1 MSSTNRGSRG
11 LIYDPATGTYM
22 RPRKS
27 SQTVPPPLPPKE
39 TDPSYSAEYISSP
52 ITKETHQVAELE
64 GDVDVG
70 GLSLEDTPGES
81 PFKSERRREKRA
93 KRQPRKKRQL
103 RILSLDGGGIRGY
116 STLVIL
122 QELMHQI
129 YVQTHDG
136 KGPRTPA
143 DLPRPCDYFDLIGGT
158 GTGGLIALMLGR
170 MRMDVE
176 SCKEYYVQL
185 TRYVFITDKTVL
197 GVPYGKTLFK
207 ASRLEE
213 AIRHCVRESTKFDSD
228 KIIPHSP
235 PPTSPPAMT
244 HKRSGSWAD
253 RISPIRRR
261 ASSLDRDQSRGRR
274 GSSGTR
280 KAGDPEAPLFDNR
293 PGRCR
298 TFVTAVYKGTP
309 PKSTAPPALLRTY
322 PSAAESV
329 PSYNCTIW
337 QAGRATS
344 AIEFAFK
351 PISIEQNTF
360 LDEGSGI
367 YNPAMQAL
375 EEARNNEFPGDKISV
390 FVSVGTGKRHDALA
404 RAQDHHRSHSHGRHH
419 GNHSSVSLSQQKA
432 PWWEGLISTPF
443 EDFSEARKRLYL
455 KVDDCERVHRIL
467 VDGEEGGRPGLAK
480 MGVPREDYYRFNV
493 EVGVGEFALNE
504 WNRLTEVSTGTR
516 RYLGQRETSN
526 LVRECASK
534 LVRIDQANTASAE
547 EPSFM
552 RDRIDKKTAPSQN
565 SSPPRRQ
572 KPSQPQ
578 PQNIAELSADHD
590 NPPTDW
596 TSSADTT
603 ASSPSQVSLQETH
616 PAYRI
621 SMPDHRQHIP
631 QSPTSDGRPQHYQP
645 MMAPGVQVEKDV
657 APPQLPP
664 KPPNAGGGGSG
675 GPLYHQ
681 EHPYY
686 RMRETPLSMP
696 NPEIRVTSPTTV
708 AGGDSDEERRG
719 GVPVGGGRR
728 RRRRGTG
735 GS

>member
-1 MSSTNRGSRG
+1 MISPNETVRRGGRG
-11 LIYDPATGTYM
+11 LSYDPATGTYT

-27 SQTVPPPLPPKE
+27 SQTAPPPLPPKE
-39 TDPSYSAEYISSP
+39 IDPSYSNEYIYSP
-52 ITKETHQVAELE
+52 ITKETHRVAELD
-64 GDVDVG
+64 GDSDAG
-70 GLSLEDTPGES
+70 RLDLEDKLGDS
-81 PFKSERRREKRA
+81 SKSEQRRWKEKQKA
-93 KRQPRKKRQL
+93 KRLPKKKRQL

-129 YVQTHDG
+129 YVQTHNG
-136 KGPRTPA
+136 KGPKTPA

-185 TRYVFITDKTVL
+185 TRYVFITDKTIL

-207 ASRLEE
+207 SSRLEE
-213 AIRHCVRESTKFDSD
+213 AIRHCVRESTKFDTD

-244 HKRSGSWAD
+244 HKRTDSWAD

-261 ASSLDRDQSRGRR
+261 ASSLDRDQPRGRR
-274 GSSGTR
+274 GSGGTR
-280 KAGDPEAPLFDNR
+280 KAGNPEAPLFDNR

-298 TFVTAVYKGTP
+298 TFVTAVYKGTSP
-309 PKSTAPPALLRTY
+309 ESAAPPVLLRTY
-322 PSAAESV
+322 PSAAEST
-329 PSYNCTIW
+329 PSYDCKIW

-351 PISIEQNTF
+351 PITIGQNTF

-375 EEARNNEFPGDKISV
+375 EEARNNEFPGDEISV
-390 FVSVGTGKRHDALA
+390 FVSIGTGKRHEAPP
-404 RAQDHHRSHSHGRHH
+404 QSPGRHRTSRGERH
-419 GNHSSVSLSQQKA
+419 HSNHSSVSLSQQKP
-432 PWWEGLISTPF
+432 PWWEGLISSPF
-443 EDFSEARKRLYL
+443 EGFAEARKRLYS

-467 VDGEEGGRPGLAK
+467 IDGEDGGRPGLAK

-516 RYLGQRETSN
+516 RYLSQRETSG
-526 LVRECASK
+526 LARECASK
-534 LVRIDQANTASAE
+534 LVRIDKANTAPAGE
-547 EPSFM
+547 FLNPKHL
-552 RDRIDKKTAPSQN
+552 DKEAFPQ
-565 SSPPRRQ
+565 SSPIRP
-572 KPSQPQ
+572 KPSIPPQ
-578 PQNIAELSADHD
+578 DIAELSAEIDHA
-590 NPPTDW
+590 TADW
-596 TSSADTT
+596 ASPT
-603 ASSPSQVSLQETH
+603 ASSPPPVSRHDTH
-616 PAYRI
+616 PAFRVI
-621 SMPDHRQHIP
+621 LPDHRHHIP
-631 QSPTSDGRPQHYQP
+631 QSPTTEAMTMDQVMTPEIR
-645 MMAPGVQVEKDV
+645 VQE
-657 APPQLPP
+657 PPQLPP
-664 KPPNAGGGGSG
+664 KQPKPGR
-675 GPLYHQ
+675 PLYHQ

-686 RMRETPLSMP
+686 QAAQEMPTP

-708 AGGDSDEERRG
+708 AGGDSDDERRG
-719 GVPVGGGRR
+719 GVPLGGGRR
-728 RRRRGTG
+728 RRRRSTG
-735 GS
+735 RR